1 MKSVVDTAATWWD
14 ALREV
19 FFRVAASGLVPA
31 RWFLP
36 SVPSGEALP
45 ARTGPLEIEIVTH
58 CWNYAHLL
66 AYQLSSIAQ
75 HPPSKG
81 SVRVTV
87 FYTPEDRSTVALL
100 NFFGGMTVPGVT
112 WNWRPL
118 ERPHLLRRA
127 IGRNQAALA
136 TPADW
141 IWFTDCDVVF
151 DQGSLDSLI
160 EQLQGRRDALVHPRE
175 EHCTPLLAEEDPML
189 TAAADRP
196 RIVEINRE
204 RFTPRSCSVAKG
216 PMQITHGDV
225 ARACGYCDS
234 LSVYQTPSDRW
245 RKAYED
251 RAFRWLLRT
260 QGVGL
265 DIPGVYRIRHASKGR
280 YRKDRPSARLRG
292 GVRRFESWLRER
304 WNGVRT
310 RPH

>member
-1 MKSVVDTAATWWD
+1 MTGEKLADAAKE
-14 ALREV
+14 L
-19 FFRVAASGLVPA
+19 FFRAAASGVVPA
-31 RWFLP
+31 RLFQP
-36 SVPSGEALP
+36 AVPPVEART
-45 ARTGPLEIEIVTH
+45 ARTGELTIEIVSH
-58 CWNYAHLL
+58 CWKYQHLL
-66 AYQLSSIAQ
+66 AYQLSSLVLY
-75 HPPSKG
+75 PPTRV
-81 SVRVTV
+81 SVRMTV
-87 FYTPEDRSTVALL
+87 FFSPEDEGTAALL
-100 NFFGGMTVPGVT
+100 RFFGARQVPGVS

-118 ERPHLLRRA
+118 ERTHLMRRA
-127 IGRNQAALA
+127 IGRNIAARE
-136 TPADW
+136 TRADW

-160 EQLQGRRDALVHPRE
+160 AQLQGRRDALVHPRE
-175 EHCTPLLAEEDPML
+175 EHCTPLLAEQDPML
-189 TAAADRP
+189 TAAADEP